1 MRRTCESSFSAL
13 AMASDQLAAAVAAR
27 PRRVATGILSAV
39 AASGVDDGQRNPEPE
54 RSLLTEG
61 LFWSL
66 ESVAY
71 APPGESSMKEG
82 EDGVGSRKRVLGEA
96 GDGEEGESGG
106 DIDECGWPSKIP
118 ASGLRRGELV
128 GEWVWFATA
137 SVRLCNGWTDWVS
150 TDWTWFESTFSML
163 PASRG
168 AEMAKGM
175 APLDRLDLDG
185 DARDGEADLR
195 SVVVF

>member
-1 MRRTCESSFSAL
+1 M
-13 AMASDQLAAAVAAR
+13 
-27 PRRVATGILSAV
+27 V
-39 AASGVDDGQRNPEPE
+39 AASGVADGQRNPEPE

-61 LFWSL
+61 LLCSL

-106 DIDECGWPSKIP
+106 DADEDGRPSKIP

-128 GEWVWFATA
+128 GEWVWLATMSA
-137 SVRLCNGWTDWVS
+137 RLCNGWTECAS
-150 TDWTWFESTFSML
+150 MAWTLFEPTFSML
-163 PASRG
+163 PASKG

-175 APLDRLDLDG
+175 APLDRPDLEG

-195 SVVVF
+195 SVVVC